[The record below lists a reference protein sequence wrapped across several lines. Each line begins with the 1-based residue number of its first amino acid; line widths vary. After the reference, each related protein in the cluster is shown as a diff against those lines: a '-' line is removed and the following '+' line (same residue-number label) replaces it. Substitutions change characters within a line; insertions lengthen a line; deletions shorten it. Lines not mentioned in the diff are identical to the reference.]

1 MTANS
6 SPGSH
11 PLNADRSA
19 LIGWLLVVGAGSL
32 ILRLWLSVAFPVT
45 GDEAFFYWWGVFPDW
60 GYYDHPPMVGWLMA
74 LMRALLGDTLWAIR
88 LPAVLMPLALGAAL
102 GWAIKSWAGARAGW
116 AVLFFWL
123 APLNWLN
130 MLVTTDTPL
139 IFWSMLSVAM
149 LLRAELRPRMDG
161 VACALYAL
169 SGVFI
174 GCAFLSKYFSVVL
187 GLSYLVYVG
196 LFRRDRWHGL
206 LILVLCALP
215 GPAINIAW
223 NMDHGWSNIM
233 FNVFNRN
240 EDEHLEWRKPLT
252 YLGMMAYLMSPAAL
266 WMGWRYRA
274 RLAALTRS
282 SGFEGAADAD
292 TSPVATGLPARRLL
306 VCLVLVPLTF
316 FALLSFKKVIGLHW
330 VLSFYPF
337 GFALL
342 ALALPAERLKA
353 CAVGLALFTALHVLA
368 VAGIAMTAPA
378 DWNRHQLTQKL
389 YPSIVR
395 AYETKAILAKA
406 ERPGT
411 VLMADAYTPASVYGF
426 ERRAYVPV
434 FGPGRFHA
442 RQDDMLVNFSVYAGK
457 TVRVL
462 QGSPPDLA
470 NYRPYFASVAVETIQ
485 QSGVTF
491 YVVEGRSFDYAAYK
505 AGVLSTIYQR
515 YHQVPAWLPMTGS
528 PFAERLC
535 GQVRCPP

>member
-1 MTANS
+1 MTAISSSNS
-6 SPGSH
+6 Q
-11 PLNADRSA
+11 PLNADRSGLMA
-19 LIGWLLVVGAGSL
+19 WLLAVGAGSL
-32 ILRLWLSVAFPVT
+32 MLRLWLSVAFPVT

-60 GYYDHPPMVGWLMA
+60 GYYDHPPMVGWLIA
-74 LMRALLGDTLWAIR
+74 AMRALLGDTLWAIR
-88 LPAVLMPLALGAAL
+88 LPAVLLPLALGAAL
-102 GWAIKSWAGARAGW
+102 GWAIKPWAGARAGW

-123 APLNWLN
+123 APINWLN

-149 LLRAELRPRMDG
+149 LMRAELRPRMDA
-161 VACALYAL
+161 VATALYAL
-169 SGVFI
+169 AGLFI

-187 GLSYLVYVG
+187 GLSYLVYFAV
-196 LFRRDRWHGL
+196 FRRDRWPG
-206 LILVLCALP
+206 LVLLVVCALP

-240 EDEHLEWRKPLT
+240 EDESFEWRKPFA
-252 YLGMMAYLMSPAAL
+252 YLGMMAYLITPAAL

-274 RLAALTRS
+274 LLAGLARPQGS
-282 SGFEGAADAD
+282 SFAD
-292 TSPVATGLPARRLL
+292 GLQARRLL
-306 VCLVLVPLTF
+306 VCLVLVPLAF
-316 FALLSFKKVIGLHW
+316 FALLSFKKIIGLHW

-368 VAGIAMTAPA
+368 VAGIAMTTPA
-378 DWNRHQLTQKL
+378 DWSRYKLTQKL

-395 AYETKAILAKA
+395 AYEAKAIIAKA

-442 RQDDMLVNFSVYAGK
+442 RQDDMLVDFSVYAGK
-457 TVRVL
+457 TIRVL
-462 QGSPPDLA
+462 QGSRPDLA
-470 NYRPYFASVAVETIQ
+470 NYRPYFASVTVDTIQ
-485 QSGVTF
+485 QSGVDF
-491 YVVEGRSFDYAAYK
+491 YVVEGRGFDYEAYK
-505 AGVLSTIYQR
+505 AGVLATIYQR
-515 YHQVPAWLPMTGS
+515 YYKVPQWLPMTGS

-535 GQVRCPP
+535 GQVRCPL

>member
-1 MTANS
+1 MNPFTSTAHAPDFA
-6 SPGSH
+6 SP
-11 PLNADRSA
+11 DRSGLLA
-19 LIGWLLVVGAGSL
+19 WLLAAGAGSL
-32 ILRLWLSVAFPVT
+32 ALRLWLSLAFPVT

-60 GYYDHPPMVGWLMA
+60 GYYDHPPMVGWLIA

-88 LPAVLMPLALGAAL
+88 LPAVLLPLALGAVL
-102 GWAIKSWAGARAGW
+102 GWAIKPWAGARAGW

-123 APLNWLN
+123 APINWLN

-149 LLRAELRPRMDG
+149 LLRAEMRPRVD
-161 VACALYAL
+161 AAAAALYAL
-169 SGVFI
+169 AGVFI

-187 GLSYLVYVG
+187 GLSYLVYFG
-196 LFRRDRWHGL
+196 LFRRDRWRGL

-240 EDEHLEWRKPLT
+240 EDEFFEWRKPLT
-252 YLGMMAYLMSPAAL
+252 YLGMMGYLITPAAL
-266 WMGWRYRA
+266 WMSWRHRA
-274 RLAALTRS
+274 RLAELARAQ
-282 SGFEGAADAD
+282 GVD
-292 TSPVATGLPARRLL
+292 GLPARRLL
-306 VCLVLVPLTF
+306 VCLVLVPLAF
-316 FALLSFKKVIGLHW
+316 FALLSFKKVVGLHW

-337 GFALL
+337 GFSLL

-353 CAVGLALFTALHVLA
+353 CAVGLALFAALHVLV
-368 VAGIAMTAPA
+368 VAGIAMTQPA
-378 DWNRHQLTQKL
+378 DWAKPKFTQKL

-395 AYETKAILAKA
+395 AYEAKAIIAQA

-426 ERRAYVPV
+426 ERRSYVPV

-442 RQDDMLVNFSVYAGK
+442 RQDDMLVDFSVYAGQ
-457 TVRVL
+457 TIRIL
-462 QGSPPDLA
+462 HGGPPDLA
-470 NYRPYFASVAVETIQ
+470 NYRPYFASVTVETIS
-485 QSGVTF
+485 QSGVNF
-491 YVVEGRSFDYAAYK
+491 YVVEGRSFDYPAYK

-515 YHQVPAWLPMTGS
+515 YYKVPTWLPMTGS

-535 GQVRCPP
+535 GQVRCSQ